1 MKHLLALAALTVS
14 LTACS
19 YSATLDKEPPTPTI
33 VYVPD
38 AAAIAEAKT
47 DGEFRG
53 ILFGAV
59 IVIAVAVCGGLAYL
73 AQHPAQRADENM
85 GAWHRHSLHAA
96 PPAQPPAVVTHN
108 HNYYYDNRTVIVQS
122 PPNSEGRQRA
132 RVLIEGDRQTGTSR
146 GPR

>member
-1 MKHLLALAALTVS
+1 MKHLLALAALAVS

-19 YSATLDKEPPTPTI
+19 YSASLDKEPPKPTI

-59 IVIAVAVCGGLAYL
+59 IVIAVAVCGGLAYMAL
-73 AQHPAQRADENM
+73 RPAQRADENM
-85 GAWHRHSLHAA
+85 GAWHRHSLRAT
-96 PPAQPPAVVTHN
+96 PPAQPPAVTHN
-108 HNYYYDNRTVIVQS
+108 HNHYHDNRTVIVQS
-122 PPNSEGRQRA
+122 PPDSEGRQRA
-132 RVLIEGDRQTGTSR
+132 RALIDGQSR
-146 GPR
+146 GTR

>member
-1 MKHLLALAALTVS
+1 MKHLLALAALAVS

-19 YSATLDKEPPTPTI
+19 YSASLDKEPPKPTI

-59 IVIAVAVCGGLAYL
+59 IVIAVAVCGGLAYMAL
-73 AQHPAQRADENM
+73 HPAQRADENM
-85 GAWHRHSLHAA
+85 GAWHRHSLHAT
-96 PPAQPPAVVTHN
+96 PPARPPAVTHN
-108 HNYYYDNRTVIVQS
+108 HYHDNRTVIVQS
-122 PPNSEGRQRA
+122 PLNSEGRQRA
-132 RVLIEGDRQTGTSR
+132 RELIDGQSR